1 MKIDELK
8 SGMLVRDGVKLL
20 KVSEVYDNYATFQ
33 LLLEGRPSKA
43 PRRTTVRHYG
53 ATDID
58 LLIDEPTT
66 GQMRRY
72 DEVYSIAR

>member
-1 MKIDELK
+1 MEITELK

-20 KVSEVYDNYATFQ
+20 KVSEVYDTYATMQ

-53 ATDID
+53 AVDID
-58 LLIDEPTT
+58 LLIDEPTS

-72 DEVYSIAR
+72 DEVYSIPR